1 MSPRSFVLALLV
13 AGGPSATPAFA
24 GDRLLVAGSDGL
36 VMQADTDVG
45 TFESLTC
52 ACAGPIDALAA
63 DTRRMYASDE
73 LGQLLVFDV
82 HSGAMQGLFFPDIG
96 QINALAA
103 GGGDVFAGT
112 EEGHVV
118 RIDPET
124 GEVVSARAAPAG
136 VRALLAHAGQ
146 LFVGGADGAI
156 YRAPI
161 AGGDFEYFSCFCF
174 FDIEGMVVVDGDI
187 FVVDGFGLLA
197 RVDAQTGEIL
207 GGFFVGQ
214 TNSMAATKE
223 TLIFYYAGG
232 MLPTFDAQTGQPLP
246 DMFKSPVDVRAMLV
260 LRDGPGR
267 ATQRTVALPRLR

>member
-1 MSPRSFVLALLV
+1 MSRLVVRASLVAALL
-13 AGGPSATPAFA
+13 GTPALA
-24 GDRLLVAGSDGL
+24 GDRLLVAGSEGL

-45 TFESLTC
+45 AFELFAC
-52 ACAGPIDALAA
+52 QCAGPIDALAA
-63 DTRRMYASDE
+63 DTRRLFVSDTF
-73 LGQLLVFDV
+73 GQVLVFDV
-82 HSGAMQGLFFPDIG
+82 QTGALQGLFFPDVG

-118 RIDPET
+118 RIDPQT
-124 GEVVSARAAPAG
+124 GKIVSARTAPAG
-136 VRALLAHAGQ
+136 VRALLAHDGQ

-174 FDIEGMVVVDGDI
+174 FNIEGMVVVDGDLFI
-187 FVVDGFGLLA
+187 VDGFGLLA

-246 DMFKSPVDVRAMLV
+246 DMFKSPVDVRTMLV

-267 ATQRTVALPRLR
+267 ATQRSVRIPRLR